1 MWAYNTKAYFR
12 VYYCNTTGVGTYL
25 SWIPLLGGSIG
36 AVLGG
41 IVSDWL
47 IRKRIQTARLWV
59 LIGSQ
64 VCVLFDLVLCAI
76 HSIQVLAV
84 PFLIGVLL
92 LPPPWAFLMLLPAY
106 IVGEMWIGVCLVT
119 VVELVPVGVASA
131 AVALYLFIIN
141 NIGGNLSLLIPPLQ
155 SKIGLRNSLF
165 LLFPGCYLLGALFFF
180 FTFLFLCFFKKNQQ
194 RSSSRVSMTI
204 PEKQGLL
211 SDSDEENEE
220 EEKREN
226 VEDPGPE
233 ESMLDWGIRIR
244 REDHTVQHLA
254 ARRIGSMVVYSPI
267 S

>member
-155 SKIGLRNSLF
+155 SKIGLRNCSLND
-165 LLFPGCYLLGALFFF
+165 LETGC
-180 FTFLFLCFFKKNQQ
+180 
-194 RSSSRVSMTI
+194 
-204 PEKQGLL
+204 
-211 SDSDEENEE
+211 
-220 EEKREN
+220 
-226 VEDPGPE
+226 
-233 ESMLDWGIRIR
+233 
-244 REDHTVQHLA
+244 
-254 ARRIGSMVVYSPI
+254 
-267 S
+267 